1 MQTIQG
7 QRKAKN
13 CHYVLLSVNMSLYF
27 HTDSIRLRQIL
38 VNLLGNAVKFTE
50 TGGIRL
56 TVKRHEE
63 QLIFLV
69 SDSGKGIEIQQQ
81 SQIFTAFYQAD
92 TNSQGTGIGLTIA
105 SSPAKMMGGN
115 LTLKSVPGVGT
126 CVSLV
131 LPLQEYQPPQ
141 PIKGTLSAPFC
152 LHRQLACWGIRG
164 EPPHQQNA
172 LLNAELLYFSGKLY
186 DRRNS

>member
-7 QRKAKN
+7 QRKAK
-13 CHYVLLSVNMSLYF
+13 LSLRTFVGQHVPLYF

-81 SQIFTAFYQAD
+81 SQIFTAFIKQ
-92 TNSQGTGIGLTIA
+92 TQIRKVQELTDYCVK
-105 SSPAKMMGGN
+105 PAKMMGGN
-115 LTLKSVPGVGT
+115 LTLKSVPGLEP
-126 CVSLV
+126 VS
-131 LPLQEYQPPQ
+131 
-141 PIKGTLSAPFC
+141 
-152 LHRQLACWGIRG
+152 R
-164 EPPHQQNA
+164 
-172 LLNAELLYFSGKLY
+172 
-186 DRRNS
+186 

>member
-1 MQTIQG
+1 M
-7 QRKAKN
+7 
-13 CHYVLLSVNMSLYF
+13 
-27 HTDSIRLRQIL
+27 

-152 LHRQLACWGIRG
+152 LAIGNWLAG
-164 EPPHQQNA
+164 EYAVNHPTSKMR
-172 LLNAELLYFSGKLY
+172 FSTQSFCISPE
-186 DRRNS
+186 NSTTGATVNIVYTKYASNK

>member
-1 MQTIQG
+1 MEETALLPLLDQLCKPSRAGAKQKLSLRTFVG
-7 QRKAKN
+7 Q
-13 CHYVLLSVNMSLYF
+13 HVPLYF

-105 SSPAKMMGGN
+105 SSP
-115 LTLKSVPGVGT
+115 LK
-126 CVSLV
+126 
-131 LPLQEYQPPQ
+131 
-141 PIKGTLSAPFC
+141 
-152 LHRQLACWGIRG
+152 
-164 EPPHQQNA
+164 
-172 LLNAELLYFSGKLY
+172 
-186 DRRNS
+186 